1 MRKTIFVIG
10 ITVTAS
16 LLFAA
21 CGPIGTIYYSQAP
34 ATAAPN
40 VSLPTSVQAPP
51 TENIPADQ
59 MTATAETPG
68 PIATAAPNY
77 VAPTNTPAGAAA
89 TAAPTA
95 LPSTGSASMNPP
107 FVEVNDQTI
116 VNGTVTVASVGS
128 VGPGWIVIHADNNGA
143 PGAILGE
150 TAVLDGVN
158 TNVVVKIDTS
168 KATMTLWAMLHT
180 DAGTIGTFEFAGGP
194 DVPVTQNGSI
204 VQQSFMAM
212 P

>member
-1 MRKTIFVIG
+1 
-10 ITVTAS
+10 
-16 LLFAA
+16 
-21 CGPIGTIYYSQAP
+21 
-34 ATAAPN
+34 
-40 VSLPTSVQAPP
+40 
-51 TENIPADQ
+51 

-77 VAPTNTPAGAAA
+77 
-89 TAAPTA
+89 AAPTSMPTTA
-95 LPSTGSASMNPP
+95 PTANVPSTGGNAMMEPP
-107 FVEVNDQTI
+107 YVEVNDQTI
-116 VNGTVTVASVGS
+116 NNGTVTVASVGS

-150 TAVLDGVN
+150 TAVSDGVN

-180 DAGTIGTFEFAGGP
+180 DAGTIGTFEFPGGP